1 MLAPRTDGAFFGE
14 LTVLRLGAGPD
25 RNRHVYTATAAADS
39 DCTFLTEHSL
49 EALFDMRLASKS
61 TATLEDRMRDLAVC
75 INTHSSVRLSVCPCV
90 GSVGVLACLRP
101 HRHTIRVCPR
111 DGAKLWCEWHVG
123 FRDHRGPLSY

>member
-1 MLAPRTDGAFFGE
+1 LLAPRTDGAFFGE

-61 TATLEDRMRDLAVC
+61 TATLEDRMRDLAVL
-75 INTHSSVRLSVCPCV
+75 IRTHLSVCP
-90 GSVGVLACLRP
+90 SV
-101 HRHTIRVCPR
+101 RVS
-111 DGAKLWCEWHVG
+111 G
-123 FRDHRGPLSY
+123 LSVCWPV